1 MWPSRIQ
8 NARGFNNSSL
18 KFFKKEKEKGRKVQK
33 HQEQVLPPRVQ
44 LRNLAYQSF
53 RALASLYKFHLEII
67 TKATRKRMV
76 LLNIVLSRSGK
87 FPVFSFLHFSAI
99 RFIWILRKFDDQGF
113 LRFHFFTTTQRIPLL
128 QMGLWDSIFDW
139 LRR

>member
-8 NARGFNNSSL
+8 DARGFNNSSL

-53 RALASLYKFHLEII
+53 RALASLYKFHQEII

-76 LLNIVLSRSGK
+76 LLNICLFSLWEVSSLL
-87 FPVFSFLHFSAI
+87 FPSFFCYTLYLDSEKI
-99 RFIWILRKFDDQGF
+99 RRLGF
-113 LRFHFFTTTQRIPLL
+113 LTIPLL
-128 QMGLWDSIFDW
+128 HNHSKDSSLANGIVGFHF
-139 LRR
+139 

>member
-8 NARGFNNSSL
+8 DARGFNNSSL

-76 LLNIVLSRSGK
+76 LLNICLFSLWEVSSLL
-87 FPVFSFLHFSAI
+87 FPSFFCYTLYLDSEKI
-99 RFIWILRKFDDQGF
+99 RRLGF
-113 LRFHFFTTTQRIPLL
+113 LTIPLL
-128 QMGLWDSIFDW
+128 HNHSKDSSLANGIVGFHF
-139 LRR
+139 

>member
-76 LLNIVLSRSGK
+76 LLNICLFSLWEVSSLL
-87 FPVFSFLHFSAI
+87 FPSFFCYTLYLDSEKI
-99 RFIWILRKFDDQGF
+99 RRLGF
-113 LRFHFFTTTQRIPLL
+113 LTIPLL
-128 QMGLWDSIFDW
+128 HNHSKDSSLANGIVGFHF
-139 LRR
+139 